1 MSRSFRRHGAGIRM
15 QLAAGEV
22 ALLRSMRDGLRAV
35 LEDGAPD
42 DPVVAR
48 LFPAA
53 VSGDAEADE
62 ELRRLLRDE
71 LLTARLSAL
80 DDLHALLEQG
90 RSSRGGLRVDLDAE
104 QAVLVLGVLND
115 LRLAIGARVGIEQL
129 EREQL
134 PTDEA
139 TTQRLAVMDHLGWLQ
154 EQLLA
159 VLDPPSVQVH
169 HDTGLEEP

>member
-1 MSRSFRRHGAGIRM
+1 M
-15 QLAAGEV
+15 QLAAGEG

-42 DPVVAR
+42 DPVIAR
-48 LFPAA
+48 LFPTA
-53 VSGDAEADE
+53 VSDDPEADT

-71 LLTARLSAL
+71 LLTARLTAL
-80 DDLHALLEQG
+80 DDLHELFEQG
-90 RSSRGGLRVDLDAE
+90 QESRGGLRVDLDAE
-104 QAVLVLGVLND
+104 QAVLVLGVFND
-115 LRLAIGARVGIEQL
+115 LRLAIGARVGVEHI

-169 HDTGLEEP
+169 LDGDGQERR

>member
-1 MSRSFRRHGAGIRM
+1 M

-22 ALLRSMRDGLRAV
+22 ELLRSMRDGLRAV
-35 LEDGAPD
+35 LESGEPD
-42 DPVVAR
+42 DPVIDR

-53 VSGDAEADE
+53 VSDDPEADT

-71 LLTARLSAL
+71 LLTSRLSAL

-90 RSSRGGLRVDLDAE
+90 RAARGGLRVDLDGE

-115 LRLAIGARVGIEQL
+115 LRLAIGARVGIEQI

-159 VLDPPSVQVH
+159 VLDPPSVHLHLDRDGQ
-169 HDTGLEEP
+169 EEP

>member
-1 MSRSFRRHGAGIRM
+1 M

-22 ALLRSMRDGLRAV
+22 ELLRSMRDGLRAV
-35 LEDGAPD
+35 LESGEPD

-53 VSGDAEADE
+53 VSDDPEADT

-71 LLTARLSAL
+71 LLTARLTAL
-80 DDLHALLEQG
+80 DDLHELLEHAQ
-90 RSSRGGLRVDLDAE
+90 RSRGGLRVDLDGE
-104 QAVLVLGVLND
+104 QAVLVLGVFND
-115 LRLAIGARVGIEQL
+115 LRLAIGARVGVEQV

-139 TTQRLAVMDHLGWLQ
+139 TTRRLAVMDHFGWLQ

-159 VLDPPSVQVH
+159 VLDPPSVQVYL
-169 HDTGLEEP
+169 DGDGQERA